1 MALRLRPRFRVVVA
15 LPVADVSGR
24 FRRSLDADGAEAT
37 GTVLADFIV
46 LRVPE
51 KERHFWS
58 PELTLQLAAEADGRT
73 LVRALF
79 GPHPSVWTGF
89 AAFYVFTIFL
99 SLIALLFGLSQWS
112 LDIAPM
118 GLWLLPIPLLL
129 LASAYAVAWT
139 GQRLGHEQMVQLRA
153 RFDDVLEQPA
163 DPLSDEDHPGG
174 DR

>member
-1 MALRLRPRFRVVVA
+1 M
-15 LPVADVSGR
+15 DR
-24 FRRSLDADGAEAT
+24 FRRL
-37 GTVLADFIV
+37 
-46 LRVPE
+46 LRV
-51 KERHFWS
+51 HH
-58 PELTLQLAAEADGRT
+58 L
-73 LVRALF
+73 
-79 GPHPSVWTGF
+79 
-89 AAFYVFTIFL
+89 L